1 MKIAVSYAN
10 GEVFQHFGK
19 TEFFKIYETEGKR
32 ILSGQVVPTD
42 GIGHEALAEFLKGLG
57 VEVVICGGLGD
68 GAMAALTGAGI
79 EVCSGAEGDTDLAV
93 DSYLKGQLVSTGT
106 NCDHHH
112 HEDASEGC
120 GGCGGSCGSG
130 CGGGCS
136 GCRPTIEGKNVGK
149 TCRVHYRGTF
159 NDGTQFDASYDRGE
173 PLEFVCGAGMM
184 IPGFDAAVAQMDIGQ
199 VIDIHLMPEE
209 AYGMPDPGAI
219 FSLAIADLP
228 GAEEAEVGQ
237 RVYLYNSMGQPVP
250 VTVAAKDE
258 TNITF
263 DANHEMEMAGK
274 ELNFQIQLLEVE

>member
-136 GCRPTIEGKNVGK
+136 GCRPSIEGKNVGK

-250 VTVAAKDE
+250 VTVTAKDE

-263 DANHEMEMAGK
+263 DANHEMAGK

>member
-106 NCDHHH
+106 NCEVSPSLNLILSAH
-112 HEDASEGC
+112 
-120 GGCGGSCGSG
+120 
-130 CGGGCS
+130 
-136 GCRPTIEGKNVGK
+136 
-149 TCRVHYRGTF
+149 
-159 NDGTQFDASYDRGE
+159 Q
-173 PLEFVCGAGMM
+173 
-184 IPGFDAAVAQMDIGQ
+184 
-199 VIDIHLMPEE
+199 HL
-209 AYGMPDPGAI
+209 
-219 FSLAIADLP
+219 
-228 GAEEAEVGQ
+228 
-237 RVYLYNSMGQPVP
+237 
-250 VTVAAKDE
+250 
-258 TNITF
+258 
-263 DANHEMEMAGK
+263 
-274 ELNFQIQLLEVE
+274 

>member
-106 NCDHHH
+106 NCSH
-112 HEDASEGC
+112 HEEETEGC
-120 GGCGGSCGSG
+120 GGCGGS
-130 CGGGCS
+130 
-136 GCRPTIEGKNVGK
+136 
-149 TCRVHYRGTF
+149 
-159 NDGTQFDASYDRGE
+159 
-173 PLEFVCGAGMM
+173 
-184 IPGFDAAVAQMDIGQ
+184 
-199 VIDIHLMPEE
+199 
-209 AYGMPDPGAI
+209 
-219 FSLAIADLP
+219 
-228 GAEEAEVGQ
+228 
-237 RVYLYNSMGQPVP
+237 
-250 VTVAAKDE
+250 
-258 TNITF
+258 
-263 DANHEMEMAGK
+263 
-274 ELNFQIQLLEVE
+274 